1 MSKNTNIQL
10 FTGLMIPKCVTLY
23 GQLLEQMYTYENQ
36 RICKNK
42 NKDNTKSIN
51 KTKLD
56 GKLSEESDSSS
67 TSDSTNCSWW
77 SNVYGFDMRSKREYI
92 VDSKKNSSGKYEKW
106 CVMPEPI
113 VTGFNSRKV
122 K

>member
-1 MSKNTNIQL
+1 MSKNTNTQL
-10 FTGLMIPKCVTLY
+10 FTGLMLPKCVSLY
-23 GQLLEQMYTYENQ
+23 GQLLEQRHTYENQ

-42 NKDNTKSIN
+42 KNANTNSIN

-56 GKLSEESDSSS
+56 QTLSEESDSSS

-77 SNVYGFDMRSKREYI
+77 SNVYGFDMRSTREFI
-92 VDSKKNSSGKYEKW
+92 VDDKKNASGIHEKW
-106 CVMPEPI
+106 CIMPEPI
-113 VTGFNSRKV
+113 VSGFNSRKV